1 MLGCVHLLSILAIGV
16 APWGCMNINQHKI
29 IVRHL
34 KWIDR
39 FAYEI
44 MSDSSIRIGKK
55 DYGKALL
62 FLQVTKLHTSTEA
75 VLRLVKN
82 GYGMDAMIIVR
93 SMLNNLI
100 SCKWIIDSKPKTRA
114 KRFIQY
120 NTVLRKKFLE
130 IAQKYPEQKS
140 HFLKVL
146 ADEKKINSLYK
157 KIEKKFSDKYSWS
170 GKKIWKMA
178 EDVGLKWDY
187 DFIYNL
193 ASSLEHSDIN
203 SLNEYLAVIDDA
215 NKLFV
220 FKGGPSPKY
229 VMESGLTSIKYTGEG
244 LELFIKIFK
253 LKKNYQKRLLRFA
266 SRVSVTLKKD

>member
-1 MLGCVHLLSILAIGV
+1 MATGIALR
-16 APWGCMNINQHKI
+16 GCMDKNQHKI

-34 KWIDR
+34 NWINR
-39 FAYEI
+39 FADEVMNEPSI
-44 MSDSSIRIGKK
+44 MIGKK
-55 DYGKALL
+55 DYGKTLL
-62 FLQVTKLHTSTEA
+62 FLQVTKLYTSTKA
-75 VLRLVKN
+75 VLELVKKS
-82 GYGMDAMIIVR
+82 YGMDAMIVVR

-100 SCKWIIDSKPKTRA
+100 SCKWIIESKPKTRA
-114 KRFIQY
+114 KRFIHY
-120 NTVLRKKFLE
+120 NTVLRKRFLD

-146 ADEKKINSLYK
+146 TDEKEINSSYK
-157 KIEKKFSDKYSWS
+157 KIERRFSDKYSWS

-203 SLNEYLAVIDDA
+203 SLNEYFAGIDHA
-215 NKLFV
+215 NKLFM
-220 FKGGPSPKY
+220 FKGGPVPGY
-229 VMESGLTSIKYTGEG
+229 VMESGITSIKYMGEG

-253 LKKNYQKRLLRFA
+253 LNKNYQERLLRFA
-266 SRVSVTLKKD
+266 RRISATLKKD

>member
-1 MLGCVHLLSILAIGV
+1 MDK
-16 APWGCMNINQHKI
+16 NQHKI

-34 KWIDR
+34 KWVDK
-39 FAYEI
+39 FAYEV

-55 DYGKALL
+55 DHGKALL

-75 VLRLVKN
+75 VLELVKK
-82 GYGMDAMIIVR
+82 GYGMDAMIIAR

-100 SCKWIIDSKPKTRA
+100 SCKWIIDSKPKTGA

-120 NTVLRKKFLE
+120 NTVLRKRFLD
-130 IAQKYPEQKS
+130 IALKYPEQKG

-146 ADEKKINSLYK
+146 TDEKEINSSYK
-157 KIEKKFSDKYSWS
+157 KIERRFSDKYSWS

-203 SLNEYLAVIDDA
+203 SLNEYLAGIDHA

-220 FKGGPSPKY
+220 FKGGPTSRY
-229 VMESGLTSIKYTGEG
+229 VMESGITSIKYMGEG

-253 LKKNYQKRLLRFA
+253 LNKNCQKRLLGFA
-266 SRVSVTLKKD
+266 SRVSATLKKD